1 MPRSFPRLLA
11 LAPFA
16 LFLFPQASAQKTLA
30 SDFQQASNTTPPTPR
45 KGFFSSFEARALAT
59 QVNQPHWASPLVT
72 TNARIEQGFRSDFVR
87 TTSPTGQSTWNL
99 GNTKGLQIVPLPRL
113 EVRISPPPFFLHSA
127 PSTPNGFGDITF
139 RLKYRLYGSNEH
151 HHNAALTAT
160 LSASIPTGKNGNGSC
175 CAILTPSVELGK
187 GFGKLVLTIA
197 PSASLPASNTIRLGR
212 SFVLNNAIQYHA
224 THLLW
229 IETEFNSTF
238 YFGGK
243 YDGRQQTFTT
253 PGIIV
258 SRFPLPFIR
267 DASHS
272 PLRLTLGAGEQ
283 IALTHFNTYNHSPI
297 FTARLRF

>member
-1 MPRSFPRLLA
+1 MPRSFRSLLSIA
-11 LAPFA
+11 TFA
-16 LFLFPQASAQKTLA
+16 VAFYPQASAQNTLA
-30 SDFQQASNTTPPTPR
+30 PDLQQASNTTPPT
-45 KGFFSSFEARALAT
+45 GFLASFEARAHAT
-59 QVNQPHWASPLVT
+59 LVNEPHWSAPLVT
-72 TNARIEQGFRSDFVR
+72 TDAGIGQGIRSDFVR
-87 TTSPTGQSTWNL
+87 QTTPTGQSTWNL
-99 GNTKGLQIVPLPRL
+99 GNTKGLQIIPLPRL
-113 EVRISPPPFFLHSA
+113 EVRISPPPFFLHAS
-127 PSTPNGFGDITF
+127 PSSPDGFGDIAF
-139 RLKYRLYGSNEH
+139 RLKYRLYGSNEE
-151 HHNAALTAT
+151 HHNAILTAI

-175 CAILTPSVELGK
+175 CAILTPSIELGK
-187 GFGKLVLTIA
+187 GFGKLALTVA
-197 PSASLPASNTIRLGR
+197 PSASLPESNTIKLGR

-243 YDGRQQTFTT
+243 YDGKQQTFTT
-253 PGIIV
+253 PGIII

-283 IALTHFNTYNHSPI
+283 IALTHFNTYNHAPI